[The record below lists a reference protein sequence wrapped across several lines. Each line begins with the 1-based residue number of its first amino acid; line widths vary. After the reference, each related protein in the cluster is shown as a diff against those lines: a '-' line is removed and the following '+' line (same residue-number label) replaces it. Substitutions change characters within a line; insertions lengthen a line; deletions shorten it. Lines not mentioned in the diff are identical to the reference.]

1 MAQKNLATVTNE
13 LIASYGNTAKN
24 VIQAYR
30 VGNERAAG
38 FVDQRWANVV
48 ANNGDRLGKTM
59 RGNALAAQKKVTSLY
74 VHGVVLTAD
83 SAEVAVNRTVELAG
97 KGVEQV
103 AANASRFEKAL
114 GVSTL
119 NTLADAAVP
128 AAQAVTKAA
137 AKLEAQSGVLLTKLA
152 GKTVKARKTTKAVAP
167 KRKVTKAAVAK
178 RPVAKPVVA
187 KAVMVKAAT
196 TKPVAAAK
204 PARAPK
210 AA

>member
-38 FVDQRWANVV
+38 FVDQRWATVV
-48 ANNGDRLGKTM
+48 ANNGERLGKTM
-59 RGNALAAQKKVTSLY
+59 RGNALAAQKKVTALY
-74 VHGVVLTAD
+74 VQGVVLTAD

-103 AANASRFEKAL
+103 AANASRFKKAL

-137 AKLEAQSGVLLTKLA
+137 AKLEEQSGALVTKLA
-152 GKTVKARKTTKAVAP
+152 GKTVKARKVTKAAAP
-167 KRKVTKAAVAK
+167 KRPAAKPAVAK
-178 RPVAKPVVA
+178 RPAVKTVVA
-187 KAVMVKAAT
+187 KAV
-196 TKPVAAAK
+196 VAKAK
-204 PARAPK
+204 PARAAKVAKVVK

>member
-13 LIASYGNTAKN
+13 LITSYGNTAKN

-38 FVDQRWANVV
+38 FVDQRWATVV
-48 ANNGDRLGKTM
+48 ANNGERLGKSM
-59 RGNALAAQKKVTSLY
+59 RSNALAAQKKVTALY
-74 VHGVVLTAD
+74 VQGVVLTAD
-83 SAEVAVNRTVELAG
+83 GAEVAVNRTVELAG

-103 AANASRFEKAL
+103 SANASRFEKAL
-114 GVSTL
+114 GVTTL

-137 AKLEAQSGVLLTKLA
+137 AKLEVQSGVLVSKLA
-152 GKTVKARKTTKAVAP
+152 GKTSKPRKATQAAAP
-167 KRKVTKAAVAK
+167 KRPTAKRAAAK
-178 RPVAKPVVA
+178 RPAAKAVVA
-187 KAVMVKAAT
+187 KAVVK
-196 TKPVAAAK
+196 AK
-204 PARAPK
+204 PARAAK